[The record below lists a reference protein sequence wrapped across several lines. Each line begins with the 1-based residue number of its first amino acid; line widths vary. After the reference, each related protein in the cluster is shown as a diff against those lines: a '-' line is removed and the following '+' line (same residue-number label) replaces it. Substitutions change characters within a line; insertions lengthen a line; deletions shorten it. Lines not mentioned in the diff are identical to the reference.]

1 MIKGIIMSVEKLIEK
16 LAKKV
21 DGEKGDN
28 DNIVV
33 FSLSTCMWCKK
44 CKTFLNDRNMKY
56 RYIDVDKIERQDKSK
71 ILNYLKSTYQERISY
86 PFLVCEKGHV
96 GGYNPNKYVELLE
109 N

>member
-44 CKTFLNDRNMKY
+44 CKRFLEERNMKY
-56 RYIDVDKIERQDKSK
+56 RYVELDKIESKDKKK
-71 ILNYLKSTYQERISY
+71 ILEYLKSTYESRISY
-86 PFLVCEKGHV
+86 PFLVCKKGFV
-96 GGYNPNKYVELLE
+96 VGYNPDKYENLLE
-109 N
+109 S

>member
-96 GGYNPNKYVELLE
+96 AGYNPNKYVELLE